1 MSIRQKVAACLAG
14 IILIF
19 VAAIGYEAVSL
30 NRDLTQLRML
40 EKDVNTAFTKIVPLD
55 LLVKDVRFHVVQ
67 VQQWLTDISATR
79 GQDGLN
85 DGFDE
90 AQSHRQSFEAVVA
103 EAQALARELGYTD
116 VVQALLRTSEAMPA
130 FYGEGERMANAY
142 IEGGAPAGNRLM
154 GSFDTAAATMADAI
168 DALSVLIEGKG
179 AETTAAA
186 IANMTLVRDDVASSV
201 RMLIIA
207 SAIAVLVA
215 ILLSLYLFRV
225 IREPIGKLLAD
236 LETVSNRSSEPLLLS
251 EERRDEFGPVG
262 ASLVRLH
269 GDLVEADRLTER
281 QKEAEARQEVERKEH
296 MRSLANAFEDRVGKV
311 VEAVAKAAADLKTS
325 ASSMT
330 SAADQAGS
338 QSSSVATAADQA
350 AANVETVASA
360 AEELSSSIE
369 EIRRQVTTSS
379 EIAGEAAGEVENT
392 VAMVN
397 GLTEAAERIG
407 TVVTL
412 IQDIA
417 EQTNL
422 LALNA
427 TIEAARAGD
436 AGKGF
441 AVVASEV
448 KALAGQTAKAT
459 EEISKQ
465 ISGIQSGTGEAAS
478 AISNISQTI
487 SRMNEIAS
495 AVAAAVEQQ
504 GAATGE
510 IARNVEEASSGTR
523 NVSSNITGV
532 TQAVDRTSDEARRI
546 EAAAGDLAGQSG
558 LLSREV
564 DGFLSEVRAG

>member
-1 MSIRQKVAACLAG
+1 MTIRNKMAACLAG

-30 NRDLTQLRML
+30 TRDLDQLESL
-40 EKDVNTAFTKIVPLD
+40 ETEVNTAFTKIVPLD
-55 LLVKDVRFHVVQ
+55 LMVKDVRFHVVQ

-90 AQSHRQSFEAVVA
+90 ALSHRQSFATVVA
-103 EAQALARELGYTD
+103 EAEALARDLGYTD
-116 VVQALLRTSEAMPA
+116 VVAALKRTAAAMPA

-142 IEGGAPAGNRLM
+142 IDGGAPAGNKLM
-154 GSFDTAAATMADAI
+154 GNFDGAAADMSE
-168 DALSVLIEGKG
+168 ALDQLSGLIEGKG
-179 AETTAAA
+179 AETTALTVKH
-186 IANMTLVRDDVASSV
+186 MSDVRSDVARSV
-201 RMLIIA
+201 QMLLIA
-207 SAIAVLVA
+207 AGIAILVA
-215 ILLSLYLFRV
+215 IILSFYMFRV
-225 IREPIGKLLAD
+225 IREPIDKLLTD
-236 LETVSNRSSEPLLLS
+236 LDTVSRRAAEPLLLDTD
-251 EERRDEFGPVG
+251 RNDEFGPVG
-262 ASLVRLH
+262 ASLVTLH
-269 GDLVEADRLTER
+269 GDLVEADRAAER
-281 QKEAEARQEVERKEH
+281 QKEYEARQEAERKEN
-296 MRSLANAFEDRVGKV
+296 MLAVAKAFEDRVGKV
-311 VEAVAKAAADLKTS
+311 VEAVAKAASDLKDS
-325 ASSMT
+325 ATSMT

-338 QSSSVATAADQA
+338 QSASVASAADQA

-369 EIRRQVTTSS
+369 EIRRQVSS
-379 EIAGEAAGEVENT
+379 SSQIASEAAGEVEQT
-392 VAMVN
+392 VEMVN

-427 TIEAARAGD
+427 TIEAARAGE

-459 EEISKQ
+459 EEISQQ
-465 ISGIQSGTGEAAS
+465 IANIQSGTGEAAA
-478 AISNISQTI
+478 AISHISKTI
-487 SRMNEIAS
+487 ARMNEIAA

-510 IARNVEEASSGTR
+510 IARNVEEASAGTR
-523 NVSSNITGV
+523 DVSSNIAGV
-532 TQAVDRTSDEARRI
+532 NQAVGQTADGARSI
-546 EAAAGDLAGQSG
+546 ETAAGDLAGQSN
-558 LLSREV
+558 LLNREV
-564 DGFLSEVRAG
+564 DTFLAEVRNG

>member
-1 MSIRQKVAACLAG
+1 MSIRQKMAACLAG

-30 NRDLTQLRML
+30 NRDLNHL
-40 EKDVNTAFTKIVPLD
+40 ESLEQDVNTAFTKIVPLD

-79 GQDGLN
+79 GQDGLD

-90 AQSHRQSFEAVVA
+90 ARSHRQSFAAVVA
-103 EAQALARELGYTD
+103 EAQALARDLGYTD
-116 VVQALLRTSEAMPA
+116 VVDALTRTAEAMPA

-142 IEGGAPAGNRLM
+142 VEGGAPAGNKLM
-154 GSFDTAAATMADAI
+154 GSFDTAAATMGDAV
-168 DALSVLIEGKG
+168 DRLSGLIEGKG

-186 IANMTLVRDDVASSV
+186 IANMTQLRSDVASSV

-207 SAIAVLVA
+207 SAIAVVVA
-215 ILLSLYLFRV
+215 VLLSVYLFRV
-225 IREPIGKLLAD
+225 IREPIDKLLAD
-236 LETVSNRSSEPLLLS
+236 LDTVSRRSAEPLRLS
-251 EERRDEFGPVG
+251 EDRCDEFGPVG

-269 GDLVEADRLTER
+269 GDLVEADRISER
-281 QKEAEARQEVERKEH
+281 QKEAEVRQEAERKEN
-296 MRSLANAFEDRVGKV
+296 MRALANAFEDRVGKV
-311 VEAVAKAAADLKTS
+311 VDAVAKAAADLKNS
-325 ASSMT
+325 ATSMT
-330 SAADQAGS
+330 SAADQAGA

-369 EIRRQVTTSS
+369 EIRRQVSTSS
-379 EIAGEAAGEVENT
+379 QIAGEAAGEVDTT
-392 VAMVN
+392 VAMVK

-459 EEISKQ
+459 EEISQQ
-465 ISGIQSGTGEAAS
+465 ISGIQSGTGEAAA
-478 AISNISQTI
+478 AISHISQTI
-487 SRMNEIAS
+487 SRMNEIAA
-495 AVAAAVEQQ
+495 AVATAVEQQ

-532 TQAVDRTSDEARRI
+532 NQAVGQTSEEARRI
-546 EAAAGDLAGQSG
+546 ETAAGDLAGQSS

-564 DGFLSEVRAG
+564 SGFLSEVRAG

>member
-1 MSIRQKVAACLAG
+1 MTIRQKMAACLAG

-30 NRDLTQLRML
+30 SRDLDHL
-40 EKDVNTAFTKIVPLD
+40 ESLEEEVNTAFTKIVPLD

-90 AQSHRQSFEAVVA
+90 ARSHRQSFQTVVA
-103 EAQALARELGYTD
+103 EAEALARDLGYTD
-116 VVQALLRTSEAMPA
+116 VVAALKRTADAMPA

-154 GSFDTAAATMADAI
+154 GAFDAAAANMADAL
-168 DALSVLIEGKG
+168 DELSGLIEGKG
-179 AETTAAA
+179 AATTAHAVES
-186 IANMTLVRDDVASSV
+186 MTQVRSDVARSV
-201 RMLIIA
+201 NMLIIA
-207 SAIAVLVA
+207 AGIAILVA
-215 ILLSLYLFRV
+215 IILSIYLFRV
-225 IREPIGKLLAD
+225 IREPIDKLLAD
-236 LETVSNRSSEPLLLS
+236 LDIVSRRAPEPINLDS
-251 EERRDEFGPVG
+251 GRRDEFGAVG
-262 ASLVRLH
+262 ASLVKLH
-269 GDLVEADRLTER
+269 GDLVEADRAAER
-281 QKEAEARQEVERKEH
+281 QKESEARQEAERKQN
-296 MRSLANAFEDRVGKV
+296 MLAVAKAFEDRVGNV
-311 VEAVAKAAADLKTS
+311 VDAVAKAAADLKDS

-330 SAADQAGS
+330 AAADQAGS
-338 QSSSVATAADQA
+338 QSTSVAAAADQA

-369 EIRRQVTTSS
+369 EIRRQVSNSS
-379 EIAGEAAGEVENT
+379 QIASSAASEVEQT

-397 GLTEAAERIG
+397 GLTQSAERIG

-427 TIEAARAGD
+427 TIEAARAGE

-459 EEISKQ
+459 EEISQQ
-465 ISGIQSGTGEAAS
+465 IGSIQSGTGEAAS
-478 AISNISQTI
+478 AISHIAQTI
-487 SRMNEIAS
+487 GRMNEIAA

-504 GAATGE
+504 GAATSE

-523 NVSSNITGV
+523 DVSSNIAGV
-532 TQAVDRTSDEARRI
+532 NQAVGLTSEGARQI
-546 EAAAGDLAGQSG
+546 ETAAGDLSGQSN

-564 DGFLSEVRAG
+564 GSFLAEVRGG